1 VLRQIVVVA
10 IALVVVVGFIRALSF
25 SENPVRRSP
34 ERTQRPTNSAFAT
47 ATGTPSPSAG
57 PNPVAITVTVNRVTV
72 RPRSAVRDHG
82 MLWVRVE
89 NHAPYMI
96 EIVFAAGAA
105 RRTVASRLARERVV
119 TVGTGEQRQ
128 ERLSLPA
135 GRYTVAARPL
145 TEGDVPPA
153 RAGATALLHVRP

>member
-1 VLRQIVVVA
+1 MVVVA
-10 IALVVVVGFIRALSF
+10 IALVVFVGFIRALSF
-25 SENPVRRSP
+25 SEHPGRRSP

-47 ATGTPSPSAG
+47 ATGTPSPSPSAG
-57 PNPVAITVTVNRVTV
+57 PNTVAITVTANRVSV
-72 RPRSAVRDHG
+72 RPRAALRDHG

-96 EIVFAAGAA
+96 EIVFAPGAA
-105 RRTVASRLARERVV
+105 RRPVASRLARERVV
-119 TVGTGEQRQ
+119 TVGTGEHRQ

-153 RAGATALLHVRP
+153 RAVATAPLRVRP

>member
-1 VLRQIVVVA
+1 MVVVA
-10 IALVVVVGFIRALSF
+10 IALLVVVGFIRALSF
-25 SENPVRRSP
+25 SENPVRSP
-34 ERTQRPTNSAFAT
+34 ERTQRPTNSAFA
-47 ATGTPSPSAG
+47 ATGTPSPSPSAG
-57 PNPVAITVTVNRVTV
+57 PNTVAITVTANRVTV
-72 RPRSAVRDHG
+72 RPRAALRDHG
-82 MLWVRVE
+82 TLWVRIE

-96 EIVFAAGAA
+96 EIVFAPGAA
-105 RRTVASRLARERVV
+105 RRPVASRLARERVV

-153 RAGATALLHVRP
+153 RAVATAPLRVRP